1 MCGNELGGTSTGLW
15 LGASMSYDRSNFL
28 INVRA
33 TQGAGA
39 LYEKSRANDT
49 EFGVVA
55 YLYIEALS
63 RGLRVSERRGFSKCG
78 LNRGIVCDPA
88 APFGGMRQPGFS
100 RERATKAARIPRHSI
115 HLRELVSLGR

>member
-88 APFGGMRQPGFS
+88 APFGGMRQQAS
-100 RERATKAARIPRHSI
+100 AASGPRRLLEFLDTQYI
-115 HLRELVSLGR
+115 YVNW